1 MKLLSNRLSRQKT
14 PAKSLLIPQPL
25 PQGGRGGSFA
35 AAFADWR
42 ALEARLGPALAY
54 RPAKK
59 LPDLAKGAG
68 ESARQQAAWAVGSTL
83 FWRGRFSDA
92 RKWLPPSAEGLTC
105 LGWTLALQGEREA
118 ALALPHSALPNNAL
132 LHFFLDDPEACL
144 SSIGTPANPVDA
156 AQADLL
162 RYWAYTRFGEQPD
175 EAVAQ
180 AALAT
185 LRRLAPCEEAR
196 GTAIHAEAAFSR
208 QPLYALPH
216 LDHALD
222 LFARF
227 GLHHLEARLLNLKA
241 QALDAAG
248 LLGDASRF
256 HQAAAEARRHQAL

>member
-1 MKLLSNRLSRQKT
+1 M
-14 PAKSLLIPQPL
+14 
-25 PQGGRGGSFA
+25 
-35 AAFADWR
+35 
-42 ALEARLGPALAY
+42 
-54 RPAKK
+54 
-59 LPDLAKGAG
+59 
-68 ESARQQAAWAVGSTL
+68 GSTL

-92 RKWLPPSAEGLTC
+92 LKWLPASVEGQTC

-118 ALALPHSALPNNAL
+118 ALALPQNAT

-144 SSIGTPANPVDA
+144 RWIGTPTNPVAA

-162 RYWAYTRFGEQPD
+162 RYWAQSRLGEPTEPAD
-175 EAVAQ
+175 EATAQ
-180 AALAT
+180 WALAT

-196 GTAIHAEAAFSR
+196 GVAIHAETAFSR
-208 QPLYALPH
+208 QPRHALPH

-248 LLGDASRF
+248 LLDDASRF
-256 HQAAAEARRHQAL
+256 HQAAAEARRRQGL

>member
-1 MKLLSNRLSRQKT
+1 M
-14 PAKSLLIPQPL
+14 
-25 PQGGRGGSFA
+25 
-35 AAFADWR
+35 
-42 ALEARLGPALAY
+42 
-54 RPAKK
+54 
-59 LPDLAKGAG
+59 
-68 ESARQQAAWAVGSTL
+68 

-105 LGWTLALQGEREA
+105 LGWTLALQGEHEA
-118 ALALPHSALPNNAL
+118 ALALPQNAT

-144 SSIGTPANPVDA
+144 RWIGTPANPVAA

-162 RYWAYTRFGEQPD
+162 RYWAYTRLGEHSD
-175 EAVAQ
+175 EATAQ

-185 LRRLAPCEEAR
+185 LRRLAPCEAAR
-196 GTAIHAEAAFSR
+196 GTALHAEAAFSR
-208 QPLYALPH
+208 QPLYALAH

-256 HQAAAEARRHQAL
+256 QQAAAEARRRQGL